1 MIERVSLCS
10 SNSPLG
16 LIINELHRMTLRGT
30 VKQYVYDITNHMSL
44 ESCRKLRGLTHLLS
58 EQNLQEEII
67 SCLLRRV
74 SAGSGKGKLLS
85 EIILLLT
92 DMTVFHCTHKSNPDI
107 VDNVAAVFYAVTT
120 NDSVNELVRVLAYS
134 SLSEITSVVR
144 KVDYLHMYST
154 PPSSDF
160 LKSYHNCLLVS
171 GAVTP
176 EQQDFVLQR
185 LAESKNLGP
194 NVVRRCINMF
204 PAEKTKELLEFLPD
218 LTQMSPQNIIYCSSI
233 FPTEQVTKACM
244 TVLKTSNTKQHL
256 QMLSFHIL
264 LQQKIGGQYPSLFFR
279 VVWKVYHNSKRD
291 QTLRGIEQTVR
302 VMLFDQP
309 KYSLYAV
316 NFLNSI
322 PFDLYSP
329 TLLEV
334 LLQLVEFVTTQPVS
348 IFKSAS
354 DHYMRIFQHYLTLL
368 TYDPTPVIRHCT
380 RLAEEEELDAE
391 QIVALTDMI
400 NSVLHHPKLASLTAD
415 LSALCRA
422 LSRFPLQQSYMLLLY
437 RYLTTYSTS
446 KLQASLFGES
456 KFMSGESEL
465 GGLCTY
471 LERPMLKLDKI
482 CLTISRKK
490 YVNPAVSYTEFDTSF
505 YLEKLHLTVTLAYC
519 VHLAREDE
527 YLTCVE
533 FQLTPH
539 NLHYNVIESVYVPVL
554 RSGDTISVALETE
567 RPAPASIKAG
577 IEYTQ
582 HNHHYRSVLPELI
595 VLMTD
600 LLCPL
605 PLSNFSADL
614 VFSKLWEWC
623 EQHQKSKGD
632 GEAMVSMIKPGEGF
646 RIKLSSFKLPDN
658 KTDKTGC
665 YMFGLPPRHFVL
677 LLCVP
682 QFSTMKIAIDSWEIF
697 PLVYKLLTSSL
708 DE

>member
-1 MIERVSLCS
+1 M
-10 SNSPLG
+10 
-16 LIINELHRMTLRGT
+16 
-30 VKQYVYDITNHMSL
+30 
-44 ESCRKLRGLTHLLS
+44 
-58 EQNLQEEII
+58 
-67 SCLLRRV
+67 
-74 SAGSGKGKLLS
+74 
-85 EIILLLT
+85 
-92 DMTVFHCTHKSNPDI
+92 SNPDI